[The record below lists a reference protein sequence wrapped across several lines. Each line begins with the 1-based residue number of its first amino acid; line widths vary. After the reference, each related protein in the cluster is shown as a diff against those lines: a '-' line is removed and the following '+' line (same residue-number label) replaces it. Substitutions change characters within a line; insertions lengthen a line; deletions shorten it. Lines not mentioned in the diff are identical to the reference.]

1 MIYQRYLNIF
11 IPTSDKGKMMC
22 SAQWH
27 VQKSPATYTC
37 SRVLS
42 TNIKNFFVQYPY
54 HAVIGGNLKAIPN
67 SPFLNCKWPN
77 SNPLY
82 GLDEVTLCVRYVL
95 KSLYSIIEQP
105 ISNVLPC

>member
-1 MIYQRYLNIF
+1 MPIHAFCGILFYQ
-11 IPTSDKGKMMC
+11 MC
-22 SAQWH
+22 FVRPKIGAL
-27 VQKSPATYTC
+27 KSPATYTC

-105 ISNVLPC
+105 ISNVLPCN